1 MGGLIL
7 GQQLSAGRA
16 LIKLTQEELV
26 RAADLHVNS
35 IRYLERQARI
45 TTGFSS
51 ERVEQA
57 MMRFGVT
64 FFRTPSPGVRLCGPF
79 RLSKCCEH
87 SHRFGIVSAKVLRS
101 ALRAN
106 SATPGSRAD
115 SQTHRKP

>member
-1 MGGLIL
+1 M
-7 GQQLSAGRA
+7 
-16 LIKLTQEELV
+16 

-57 MMRFGVT
+57 MMGFGVT

-79 RLSKCCEH
+79 
-87 SHRFGIVSAKVLRS
+87 
-101 ALRAN
+101 
-106 SATPGSRAD
+106 
-115 SQTHRKP
+115 